1 MRVSEHHAE
10 WLSLLETSGPFLSLP
25 VVERVFPQGLDEHD
39 PRVFAR
45 IKLAHEEWASDQD
58 EANPQPAIHDQWI
71 RFVLDETLELPPD
84 LLLDGGDAAG
94 KYGVEV
100 PEHREVL
107 SPTLVLSDPAD
118 DGAEPK
124 VRLLIS
130 VWPACQD
137 LDGAPAESGWAAS
150 PMERMVVLCRE
161 LGQEQVPLGLV
172 TNGERWTLVNA
183 PRGETSGY
191 ASWYSSLWLD
201 EPLTLRSFRSLLGAR
216 RFFGAP
222 SDTLEAMLSESVAYQ
237 EEVTGQLGAQ
247 VRSAVEVLVQA
258 LDRADLDSG
267 RELLADIDDDR
278 LYEAAVTVM
287 MRLVFLFSAEE
298 RGLLLLGNPTYDQ
311 YYAVSPLGAQLRAEA
326 DRVGLEVLERRQD
339 AWSRLCATF
348 RAAYAGVEHDEL
360 SLPAYGGSLFDPDRF
375 PFLEGRRRGTS
386 WRETPASPLPIDN
399 RTVLHLLEALQILR
413 MRGRRGAVEARRL
426 SFRALDVEQI
436 GHVYEG
442 LLDHKAVRVDAP
454 YLGLTGAKGLEPEV
468 RLDSLEEARGRGED
482 ALVSLL
488 KEKTDRSESAIRNG
502 LRKEADFE
510 TVQRLT
516 VACGNDEGLASM
528 VRPYHALLRDDV
540 WGYPVVYPADSLIVT
555 AGLERRSTQ
564 TYYTPRALAEEIVM
578 HALEPL
584 VYEGPAEGEPREEWR
599 LHTAQQL
606 LGLKICDP
614 AMGSGA
620 FLVGVCRYLSE
631 RIVEAW
637 EEAEKN
643 AGAITVEGLPSVG
656 AAGEELVPR
665 ERDERLAIARR
676 LVAERCIYG
685 VDLNPF
691 AVEMAKLSIWLV
703 TMARDRPFG
712 FLDHALRCGDSL
724 LGVTNLDQIRCFHPD
739 PERGKELHHT
749 LFDYTKEIEPAL
761 REAFELRERIEGFS
775 VVDIRD
781 AEQKARLSERADR
794 RLRTV
799 RLLGDMIAAACISTA
814 EQAGAALDERL
825 KALSEQI
832 GSLLGDDKE
841 AMDGPLLA
849 EVEERLNA
857 GNPPSRPPRRTF
869 HWPAEFPEIF
879 LRDNGGFDAVV
890 ANPPFSGG
898 KKISGDLGKDYREYM
913 VQHIA
918 AGRRGNAD
926 LSAFFLLRFFEI
938 ARAGGVVGSL
948 ATNSIAQG
956 ETRQVGPDQLVA
968 AGASIFRALSSRAW
982 PGTANLEVAELW
994 IRRGPWLGGSLL
1006 DGVPVP
1012 GITSVLS
1019 PAGRVKGLPHVLN
1032 SNRRRSFQGS
1042 VVFGTGFLLTLTTAN
1057 DLINKDPRNAD
1068 VLSPHLNG
1076 QDLSRRF
1083 DQSPSR
1089 WVINFHDWSLDEASR
1104 YPDCLS
1110 IVERKVKPV
1119 RAKSKGKEYR
1129 ELWWQFARR
1138 GVELYQ
1144 AIGDKEQ
1151 VLVKAQVSSTWGW
1164 VFVPTG
1170 IVFDSK
1176 LNVFPNEGWGEYG
1189 VLQSFV
1195 HREWMWRYSTTLET
1209 RDTYTPTTCFETFPF
1224 PTDTSGIAC
1233 IGEQFHTLRRTIC
1246 ESRKEGLTKVANRMD
1261 DPDEHADDIER
1272 LRQLQADLDRAVL
1285 QAYGWGDL
1293 GVAHTYREVRGK
1305 RRFALDQAV
1314 AAEILDRLLEL
1325 NHQRHAEEVAAGG
1338 ARSRSTAASDDDADD
1353 AGLEELPL
1361 FKE

>member
-39 PRVFAR
+39 PQVFAR
-45 IKLAHEEWASDQD
+45 IKLAHEEWASDQG

-71 RFVLDETLELPPD
+71 RFVLDEALEMPPD
-84 LLLDGGDAAG
+84 LLLDGGDASG
-94 KYGVEV
+94 RYEVEV

-124 VRLLIS
+124 VRLLIA

-237 EEVTGQLGAQ
+237 EEVTDQLGAQ

-348 RAAYAGVEHDEL
+348 RAVYAGVEHDEL
-360 SLPAYGGSLFDPDRF
+360 SLLAYGGSLFDPDRF
-375 PFLEGRRRGTS
+375 PFLEGRRPGAS
-386 WRETPASPLPIDN
+386 WRDTPASPLPIDN

-413 MRGRRGAVEARRL
+413 MRGRRGAVEPRRS

-442 LLDHKAVRVDAP
+442 LLDHKAVRVDTP
-454 YLGLTGAKGLEPEV
+454 YLGLAGAKGLKPEV
-468 RLDSLEEARGRGED
+468 RLDALEEARARGED
-482 ALVSLL
+482 ALISLL
-488 KEKTDRSESAIRNG
+488 NEETGRSESAIRNA
-502 LRKEADFE
+502 LRKEGDFE
-510 TVQRLT
+510 TMQRLT
-516 VACGNDEGLASM
+516 IACGNDEELAST
-528 VRPYHALLRDDV
+528 VRPYHALLRADV

-564 TYYTPRALAEEIVM
+564 TFYTPRALAEEIVM
-578 HALEPL
+578 HALEPR

-599 LHTAQQL
+599 LRSVQEL
-606 LGLKICDP
+606 LSLKICDP

-637 EEAEKN
+637 EEAEKE
-643 AGAITVEGLPSVG
+643 GGTITVEGLPSVG

-691 AVEMAKLSIWLV
+691 AVEMAKLSVWLV

-724 LGVTNLDQIRCFHPD
+724 LGITDLEQIRYFHPD
-739 PERGKELHHT
+739 PERGKELHRT

-761 REAFELRERIEGFS
+761 REALELRERIGKFS
-775 VVDIRD
+775 VVDIQD
-781 AEQKARLSERADR
+781 AEQKAEMSHQAESQLQA
-794 RLRTV
+794 V
-799 RLLGDMIAAACISTA
+799 RLVGDMIAAASISTA
-814 EQAGAALDERL
+814 KEDHSALSKRL
-825 KALSEQI
+825 LALSEHI
-832 GSLLGDDKE
+832 AGVLGEDEDTK
-841 AMDGPLLA
+841 DGAVLA
-849 EVEERLNA
+849 EVEELLNA

-869 HWPAEFPEIF
+869 HWPVAFPEIF
-879 LRDNGGFDAVV
+879 VREDGGFDAVV
-890 ANPPFSGG
+890 ANPPFLGG
-898 KKISGDLGKDYREYM
+898 QKLTGNLGEDYREYL
-913 VQHIA
+913 VNHL
-918 AGRRGNAD
+918 AGGQRGSAD
-926 LSAFFLLRFFEI
+926 LSAYFLLCFVAI
-938 ARAGGVVGSL
+938 AREGGIVGSL
-948 ATNSIAQG
+948 ATNSIGQG
-956 ETRQVGPDQLVA
+956 VTQEVGLA
-968 AGASIFRALSSRAW
+968 RLSASGTSIIRAVPSRPW

-994 IRRGPWLGGSLL
+994 LHKGDWNGDAHL
-1006 DGVPVP
+1006 DGRKVRR
-1012 GITSVLS
+1012 ITPLLTVQ
-1019 PAGRVKGLPHVLN
+1019 GRVEGPPHHLMKN
-1032 SNRRRSFQGS
+1032 EDRSFQGTI
-1042 VVFGTGFLLTLTTAN
+1042 VLGQGFVLTPEEAT
-1057 DLINKDPRNAD
+1057 DLIRRDQRNRE
-1068 VLSPHLNG
+1068 VLLPYLNG
-1076 QDLSRRF
+1076 QDLSGRW
-1083 DQSPSR
+1083 DQSASR
-1089 WVINFHDWSLDEASR
+1089 WVINFFDWPLSKAEE
-1104 YPDCLS
+1104 YPDCFD
-1110 IVERKVKPV
+1110 IVRRKVKPE
-1119 RAKSKGKEYR
+1119 RDWNRRKARR
-1129 ELWWQFARR
+1129 ERWWQYAERAA
-1138 GVELYQ
+1138 GLYD
-1144 AIGDKEQ
+1144 AIKDMDR
-1151 VLVKAQVSSTWGW
+1151 VLVKANVSSTWAW
-1164 VFVPTG
+1164 VYVPNGQVFDATL
-1170 IVFDSK
+1170 IVFAIDT
-1176 LNVFPNEGWGEYG
+1176 WGEYG
-1189 VLQSFV
+1189 LLQSFL
-1195 HREWMWRYSTTLET
+1195 HREWMWRYGTTLET
-1209 RDTYTPTTCFETFPF
+1209 RDRYNPTTCFETFPF
-1224 PTDTSGIAC
+1224 PKATSGLAAIA
-1233 IGEQFHTLRRTIC
+1233 EEFHQFRRSVR
-1246 ESRKEGLTKVANRMD
+1246 ESRKESFTKIANRMD
-1261 DPDEHADDIER
+1261 DPDGHDDDIER
-1272 LRQLQADLDRAVL
+1272 LRRLQVDLDRAVL
-1285 QAYGWGDL
+1285 QAYGWDDL
-1293 GVAHTYREVRGK
+1293 EVSHTYREVRGK
-1305 RRFALDQAV
+1305 RRLALDQAL
-1314 AAEILDRLLEL
+1314 ATEILDRLLEL

-1338 ARSRSTAASDDDADD
+1338 ARSQSTAGSGDDADERMED
-1353 AGLEELPL
+1353 LPL